1 MARALEHGWHDGA
14 VRPLSEIRISP
25 LDRGFLFGDGVYE
38 VIPAYGGKPLGLEEH
53 LRRMTL
59 SLAAID
65 LPEPCSRDTLTSIID
80 QVIVANGGGNQSI
93 YIQVSRSGD
102 DGRDHK
108 FPAANRPSLF
118 LMTSPLAPPT
128 RARYSEGFAAISLPD
143 DRWQR
148 CDIKSTSMLAN
159 VLARESATQSGALEA
174 LLERDGFLVEGA
186 ASAIGCVI
194 DGRLCL
200 PPESNAMLPSV
211 TRHLTMDIASDIGV
225 ATHIAPISMD
235 EVRAADELLLMSSTK
250 EIAPLTS
257 LDGALI
263 GTGKPGPTWDALFT
277 AYQERKGTL

>member
-1 MARALEHGWHDGA
+1 MARALEYGWHDGA

-65 LPEPCSRDTLTSIID
+65 LPEPCSQDALTSIID
-80 QVIVANGGGNQSI
+80 QVLAANGPGNQSI

-108 FPAANRPSLF
+108 FPVANTPSLF
-118 LMTSPLAPPT
+118 LMTSPLTPPT
-128 RARYSEGFAAISLPD
+128 WARYSEGFAAISLPD

-159 VLARESATQSGALEA
+159 VLARESATRSGALEA
-174 LLERDGFLVEGA
+174 LLERNGFLVEGA

-200 PPESNAMLPSV
+200 PPESTAMLPSV
-211 TRHLTMDIASDIGV
+211 TRHLTMDIASGIGV
-225 ATHIAPISMD
+225 ATHIAPITMD
-235 EVRAADELLLMSSTK
+235 QVRSADELLLMSSTK

-257 LDGALI
+257 LDGAPI
-263 GTGKPGPTWDALFT
+263 GAGKPGPTWDALFT
-277 AYQERKGTL
+277 AYQERKRTL

>member
-14 VRPLSEIRISP
+14 VKPLSEIRISP

-65 LPEPCSRDTLTSIID
+65 LPEPCSNDALRSIIEE
-80 QVIVANGGGNQSI
+80 VITANGGGDQSI

-108 FPAANRPSLF
+108 FPAANKPSLF
-118 LMTSPLAPPT
+118 LMTSPLSPPT
-128 RARYSEGFAAISLPD
+128 RARYTEGFAAISLPD

-194 DGRLCL
+194 DRRLCL

-211 TRHLTMDIASDIGV
+211 TRHLTTSIAADIGV
-225 ATHIAPISMD
+225 AVHIAPIAMD
-235 EVRAADELLLMSSTK
+235 DVRTADELLLMSSTK

-257 LDGALI
+257 LDGAPI
-263 GTGKPGPTWDALFT
+263 GTGSPGAIWDALFT